1 MPQSIEQT
9 FQQLVKE
16 LTPEHG
22 VGEAQS
28 LARLLF
34 EDQLSWR
41 RGQRDRELAPEEEE
55 RLQTA
60 VTRLQEGEP
69 LQYITGRAD
78 FFGLA
83 LHVTPA
89 VLIPRPETEE
99 LVEWVLEYRRAFPSE
114 PVLLDIGTGSGCIPL
129 ALKDRW
135 PQAQVYGLDV
145 SEAALAVA
153 KSNAENLELSVDW
166 LLANILN
173 KEEWLSLPAVHILI
187 SNPPYIPHSE
197 ANLMPESVKRHE
209 PDLALF
215 VENDEPLIFYEK
227 IMQLALQRLKP
238 NGLLFFECNEFNAEQ
253 VHELGKQLGFINAE
267 LRKDLQGKWR
277 MWKGHRPQA
286 SDG

>member
-1 MPQSIEQT
+1 M
-9 FQQLVKE
+9 
-16 LTPEHG
+16 
-22 VGEAQS
+22 
-28 LARLLF
+28 
-34 EDQLSWR
+34 
-41 RGQRDRELAPEEEE
+41 
-55 RLQTA
+55 
-60 VTRLQEGEP
+60 
-69 LQYITGRAD
+69 
-78 FFGLA
+78 
-83 LHVTPA
+83 
-89 VLIPRPETEE
+89 
-99 LVEWVLEYRRAFPSE
+99 EWVLEYRPAFPSE

-145 SEAALAVA
+145 SEAAIAVA
-153 KSNAENLELSVDW
+153 KSNAETLELSVDW

-173 KEEWLSLPAVHILI
+173 EEGWPSLPAVDILI

-227 IMQLALQRLKP
+227 IMRLALQQLEP

-253 VHELGKQLGFINAE
+253 VHELGKQLGFINTE

-277 MWKGHRPQA
+277 MWKGQRP
-286 SDG
+286 